1 MELEKIRIIL
11 AKAPDGATHCT
22 DTVPSMNLYAKVVHL
37 GGFYVSLGN
46 KWEPYPVYAGV
57 HLLSDL
63 QTIIEAKEHI
73 AELEKWI
80 AAIADD
86 HPQIPDWIQQSA
98 RSLLA
103 KGGEL

>member
-1 MELEKIRIIL
+1 
-11 AKAPDGATHCT
+11 
-22 DTVPSMNLYAKVVHL
+22 MNLYAKVVHL

-46 KWEPYPVYAGV
+46 KWEAYPIYAGI

-63 QTIIEAKEHI
+63 QAIIDAKERI
-73 AELEKWI
+73 AELEHYNLGLAQESHQRQQRIDELEQWI

-86 HPQIPDWIQQSA
+86 HPQIPGWIQQSA

-103 KGGEL
+103 KGE